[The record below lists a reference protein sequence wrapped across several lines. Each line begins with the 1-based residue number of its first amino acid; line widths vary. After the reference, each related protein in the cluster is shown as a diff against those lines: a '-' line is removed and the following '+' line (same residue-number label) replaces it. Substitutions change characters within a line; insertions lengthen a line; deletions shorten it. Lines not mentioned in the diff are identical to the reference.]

1 MYRNI
6 LVPLDGSELSECAL
20 PHVKICASGCTRE
33 VSVTLLRVV
42 PPLRIYE
49 GLEHSLQTGEKERM
63 EKDAQKLA
71 GEYLERIAEPLRG
84 EGLSV
89 RTETLSGEAAEAIVD
104 YAAKTG
110 AGLIII
116 GSHGQSGLKDLLLGS
131 VADKVLRLSRV
142 PVLIARPNGPVN
154 NS

>member
-20 PHVKICASGCTRE
+20 PHVKICANGCTGE
-33 VSVTLLRVV
+33 VNVTLLRVI
-42 PPLRIYE
+42 PPFHIYA
-49 GLEHSLQTGEKERM
+49 GMEHNLQTGQKERL

-71 GEYLERIAEPLRG
+71 GEYLERIAEPLRR
-84 EGLSV
+84 EGLNV
-89 RTETLSGEAAEAIVD
+89 GTETLNGQTAETIVD
-104 YAAKTG
+104 YAAKIG
-110 AGLIII
+110 AGLIIM
-116 GSHGQSGLKDLLLGS
+116 GSHGQSGLKDMLIGS
-131 VADKVLRLSRV
+131 VTDKVLHLSRA